1 MTRSGTAL
9 LLATFG
15 CGAGPDASDLARQP
29 IVEGTVLTRFADEIV
44 QIKSTR
50 TICKDCAGNPIAAP
64 CTGSCTGTLLRNDV
78 VLTAKH
84 CVTLDA
90 SVTGPPLAP
99 SDIRVFESKSATVSE
114 PAYRIILHPRSDVD
128 VALIFLGAGLM
139 VNGKNYGHATPIYPY
154 DPGLFEHQNL
164 IVAGYGLDTQSSC
177 GKVDHQLRYG
187 VVELYDVSDGENPGG
202 PVQPL
207 KWMPVNGQI
216 QNKGDS
222 GSAAFGGLGFPAAAL
237 GVLNTCDF
245 MLGIALGPCRSASPD
260 DYRAWVETTLAN
272 RQRLFRDRFE
282 LDTSPFYEAVDARPC
297 SEAPRW
303 SWNSRFG
310 VLVEAS
316 KARGCDA
323 GPGGPMLLNKFG
335 VYQNARL
342 EVTLSPTMVTADDGS
357 VGFVFRYTDPD
368 HYYEVL
374 FSDSTNQVTFYAKN
388 GTWTRIASTSFDVDW
403 DAFPTIGLVAADY
416 RFVALYNG
424 AIAGSATDSR
434 YPVGRVGLTKRDQEG
449 LVLDDFTI
457 APLRDLPGGNYW
469 PAP

>member
-1 MTRSGTAL
+1 M
-9 LLATFG
+9 
-15 CGAGPDASDLARQP
+15 
-29 IVEGTVLTRFADEIV
+29 LTRFADEIV